1 MTVLFLLS
9 FNRISIQISDLHWH
23 STEGRGGVRSSGC
36 GSVWSVGPN
45 KHKVHMS
52 NAFWFHVE
60 GQFYRINRS
69 ALIDSFL
76 TWGLT
81 SRHEDKLT
89 VTESPGMFFDN
100 FWTHTADEAQFL
112 ISPDKFTFVHSEN
125 SFQIWMRSEW
135 GIRQRDDV
143 SVQLSFVRRN
153 LIWFNTYMTGV
164 SARCTWFDRSHGLKT
179 KPSCRRTLNSTSSTE
194 VIPPCGMCGRKTAAA
209 SR

>member
-52 NAFWFHVE
+52 NAFWFHVV

-112 ISPDKFTFVHSEN
+112 ISPDKFTLYTVRTVFK
-125 SFQIWMRSEW
+125 SEW
-135 GIRQRDDV
+135 GPNEESDNVMMSVCSWVSWGETSSDLIPIWQV
-143 SVQLSFVRRN
+143 SVPDVLG
-153 LIWFNTYMTGV
+153 LTG
-164 SARCTWFDRSHGLKT
+164 ATGWR
-179 KPSCRRTLNSTSSTE
+179 PSQAAD
-194 VIPPCGMCGRKTAAA
+194 GR
-209 SR
+209 